1 MALAQDIEDPKFEVV
16 KIGSCSYRKLMIP
29 ENLQFKCATGHY
41 ADLDEED
48 DVERELDDQMDY
60 EGDEWV
66 LKLPI
71 PAVFHKFIV
80 GSRARNK
87 QKLEMES
94 GARIVVPHREDQEDA
109 IWLRAR
115 QKQQIYSCKAQIELL
130 CEKEEAKL
138 DYTHFLS
145 VPLAHDAKFRELVDR
160 FREDVVLQRFSGIDA
175 SIFMPSRRVHFTIC
189 MLKLHSHAQIEE
201 MKTALKDLAER
212 IAATADFCRPVRASI
227 KGLHIMTDDPSN
239 VGLVFTTDRSHAL
252 QNRMN
257 NIADI
262 IFDLLKAR
270 NLVSAQSLMAQRLL
284 SSDGAHAEV
293 KLHATLMNTKYS
305 RTNWRE
311 DGSRG
316 DRETFD
322 ASVLMERFAQV
333 DFGEVQLQELQLSCL
348 DEMGDDGY
356 YRSLIGIP
364 LHGAGHRS

>member
-16 KIGSCSYRKLMIP
+16 RIGPCSYRKLVIP
-29 ENLQFKCATGHY
+29 ENLHFKCEGRQY
-41 ADLDEED
+41 VDDEEEEE
-48 DVERELDDQMDY
+48 ERELDEQMEY

-71 PAVFHKFIV
+71 PAVFHRFIV

-138 DYTHFLS
+138 EYTHFLS
-145 VPLAHDAKFRELVDR
+145 IPLAPDARFRQLVDK
-160 FREDVVLQRFSGIDA
+160 FREDVVLQRLPGADA
-175 SIFMPSRRVHFTIC
+175 SIFMPSRRMHFTIC
-189 MLKLHSHAQIEE
+189 MLRLHSHAQVEE
-201 MKTALKDLAER
+201 MREALADLHSR
-212 IAATADFCRPVRASI
+212 ISASADFGRPLVASLR
-227 KGLHIMTDDPSN
+227 GLHIMTDDPSN
-239 VGLVFTTDRSHAL
+239 VGVVFTTDRSHAL
-252 QNRMN
+252 QNRLN
-257 NIADI
+257 NVADMA
-262 IFDLLKAR
+262 FDLLKAR
-270 NLVSAQSLMAQRLL
+270 GLASAQSLMAQRLL

-305 RTNWRE
+305 KANWRE

-316 DRETFD
+316 ERETFD
-322 ASVLMERFAQV
+322 ASVLMERFGQV
-333 DFGEVQLQELQLSCL
+333 NFGDVSLNEIQLSCL
-348 DEMGDDGY
+348 EEMGDDGY
-356 YRSLIGIP
+356 YRSLCSIP
-364 LHGAGHRS
+364 LNGAN